1 MLSNNNNYPNGG
13 FERIDKRVVMTK
25 SVVGQ
30 TDWGADLTIIFYQAL
45 EKIYQILSE
54 MKNKKTTLYF
64 RR

>member
-30 TDWGADLTIIFYQAL
+30 TDWGADLTIIFNQAL
-45 EKIYQILSE
+45 EK
-54 MKNKKTTLYF
+54 NKSNII
-64 RR
+64 RNEEEE